1 MSSWAGLWNK
11 NITIIRKAFI
21 AVKVIDISK
30 LLLERYN
37 IKQVSDN
44 QRKNTQSSQ
53 PNEKEDF
60 RIFFVQDF
68 FNVLS
73 YC

>member
-1 MSSWAGLWNK
+1 MSSLAGLWNK

-44 QRKNTQSSQ
+44 QRKNTDCSQ
-53 PNEKEDF
+53 PNEKEV
-60 RIFFVQDF
+60 FVIKIF

>member
-44 QRKNTQSSQ
+44 QRKTHNLLNQM
-53 PNEKEDF
+53 KKK
-60 RIFFVQDF
+60 ILGFFFQDF
-68 FNVLS
+68 F
-73 YC
+73 